1 VRRLCDETLFY
12 CSEVLPRIKCR
23 NLGLAL
29 ERETVV
35 SASCLIA
42 QNMCGSVI
50 RSDDGIDAAVVVHVP
65 DGHSAGNPRLV
76 KDGARLGGDVDKTC
90 TCS

>member
-1 VRRLCDETLFY
+1 MASQD
-12 CSEVLPRIKCR
+12 
-23 NLGLAL
+23 
-29 ERETVV
+29 EREPVV
-35 SASCLIA
+35 SASGLIA

-50 RSDDGIDAAVVVHVP
+50 RSDDGIDAVVVVHVP

-76 KDGARLGGDVDKTC
+76 KDGARLGGDVDKAC